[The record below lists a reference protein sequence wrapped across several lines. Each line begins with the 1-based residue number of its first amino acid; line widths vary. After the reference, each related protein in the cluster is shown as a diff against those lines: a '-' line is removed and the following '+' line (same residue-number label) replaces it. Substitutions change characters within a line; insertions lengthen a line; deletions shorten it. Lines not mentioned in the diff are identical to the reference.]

1 MTRFEKIRQM
11 NIDEFAAWLDDHGE
25 FDGSP
30 WLSWWNDTYCKK
42 CDPVMGRYADSNKD
56 MEFSWCELNDGC
68 RFFPEKEFVP
78 DMKQIIKMW
87 LESEYE
93 SET

>member
-1 MTRFEKIRQM
+1 MTRFEKIKQM
-11 NIDEFAAWLDDHGE
+11 NIDEFAKWLDDHGE

-30 WLSWWNDTYCKK
+30 WLNWWNDTYCKK
-42 CDPVMGRYADSNKD
+42 CDPVIGRYEDSNKD

-68 RFFPEKEFVP
+68 RFFPEMNKVP

-87 LESEYE
+87 LESDEK
-93 SET
+93 